1 MNHVNTSF
9 ASLLT
14 GYLCLF
20 PIPVSAWIFG
30 ATSDIHSNDAVY
42 GPAPTAV
49 VNRDHRQLLDFHDSG
64 AQFIIQTGD
73 LFEGIWLSNQNTR
86 STYGILPN
94 GTFSLPYFIDN
105 CAQVCYGDIKR
116 RLEDPPAGLPLISA
130 PGDHELG
137 DNNWPSGS
145 EKARAMIYFKQAF
158 AKAFTLN
165 SDGSSRYDGWIG
177 AVRQR
182 PVGTP
187 YANTSYAFIKNNIL
201 FVVLDV
207 FRFEG
212 ESQVLDPRTGVAS
225 PELVGDHLNWLDAV
239 LAAGRNLSDIRFIV
253 VAGHTPAILPINLI
267 DTSAMIIKGAE
278 RSSLWQV
285 IRKHKVDVYLTGEV
299 HSLTPSV
306 DESSGTVQLVNG
318 FKGYS
323 HSHLLFDVTEN
334 RIDIQLRE
342 HSDTTYTTFETTGTM
357 TITKSADNGNNVI
370 TGTGNLKPVDRAG
383 IVLNYNMDGTDYSS
397 NIPNN
402 GQLSEYYYGLAKNVT
417 STGGIIGNAGRFSG
431 ASPSYIELPVA
442 KAPVHL
448 NPIISD
454 HPRSLACWIN
464 TNAAGRQTL
473 ISLGAGSSAFALQ
486 MNNGTPSLVAHGST
500 VKPTAV
506 LPTLSDG
513 LWHHVATTHPGHGA
527 TMMAAKLYVDGVALA
542 VSASN
547 SATKLDTL
555 PWGGITVGADGQ
567 KANGFSGS
575 LDDCGVWSSALS
587 EGMISA
593 LHRSGRDPGIGFAA
607 ATLDRIFTV
616 YRTGR
621 AAEVD
626 GAHWSPAAG
635 LTGSAGTI
643 TKEPSGDFTIV
654 LGPDGSGVTTVTHD
668 GPPPNRLT
676 NPGFE
681 NDFAGWQGI
690 GNGTIT
696 GANVHSGQKA
706 ALYTRPVATKT
717 MLYQSQGALPPGAYT
732 LSIWYQRLNGIKWAH
747 LGVKVRDTATGK
759 VTYQNTVPMSS
770 IGGWTEAVLGSVPV
784 TTGQTLQFN
793 IWMEINAGG
802 TLYLDDAQLR

>member
-1 MNHVNTSF
+1 MNREKASF
-9 ASLLT
+9 PSILL

-20 PIPVSAWIFG
+20 PTTVSAWTFG
-30 ATSDIHSNDAVY
+30 VTSDIHSHDAVY
-42 GPAPTAV
+42 GPAPAAV

-73 LFEGIWLSNQNTR
+73 LFEGIWLSNQKTR
-86 STYGILPN
+86 ATYGVLPN

-105 CAQVCYGDIKR
+105 CAEVCFGDIKSR
-116 RLEDPPAGLPLISA
+116 FEGPPAGLPLISA
-130 PGDHELG
+130 LGDHELG

-165 SDGSSRYDGWIG
+165 ADGSSRYDGWIG

-187 YANTSYAFIKNNIL
+187 YENTSYAFIKNNIL
-201 FVVLDV
+201 FVVLDI

-212 ESQVLDPRTGVAS
+212 ERQVLDQRTGVVS
-225 PELVGDHLNWLDAV
+225 PEVVGDHLNWLDAV
-239 LAAGRNLSDIRFIV
+239 LAAGRNLPEIQFIV
-253 VAGHTPAILPINLI
+253 VAGHTPVILPINLI
-267 DTSAMIIKGAE
+267 DTSAMIISGAE
-278 RSSLWQV
+278 RSPVWQV
-285 IRKHKVDVYLTGEV
+285 IRKHKVDVYLAGEV
-299 HSLTPSV
+299 HSFTSSV
-306 DESSGTVQLVNG
+306 DESSGTIQLVNG

-323 HSHLLFDVTEN
+323 HSHLLFDVTDN

-342 HSDTTYTTFETTGTM
+342 HSDTSYTTFETTGTM
-357 TITKSADNGNNVI
+357 TIAKNNDNGNNVV
-370 TGTGNLKPVDRAG
+370 TASGNLKPIDRAG
-383 IVLNYNMDGTDYSS
+383 IVLNYSMDGTDYSS

-417 STGGIIGNAGRFSG
+417 STPGIIGNAGRFS
-431 ASPSYIELPVA
+431 ATSPSYIELPVA

-464 TNAAGRQTL
+464 TTSLGKQTL
-473 ISLGAGSSAFALQ
+473 ISLGAGSSAFTLQ

-500 VKPTAV
+500 VQPAAL

-513 LWHHVATTHPGHGA
+513 LWHHVAVTHPGHGA
-527 TMMAAKLYVDGVALA
+527 TMAAAKLYVDGTVLA
-542 VSASN
+542 ISATN
-547 SATKLDTL
+547 SAAKLNTL
-555 PWGGITVGADGQ
+555 PWSGITVGADGQ
-567 KANGFSGS
+567 KANGVSGL

-587 EGMISA
+587 DGMLA
-593 LHRSGRDPGIGFAA
+593 VLHRAGRDPGIGFAS

-626 GAHWSPAAG
+626 GARWSPAAG
-635 LTGSAGTI
+635 LTESAGTI
-643 TKEPSGDFTIV
+643 TKAPSGDYTMV
-654 LGPDGSGVTTVTHD
+654 LGADGSGVTTLTDD
-668 GPPPNRLT
+668 GPPSNLLT

-681 NDFAGWQGI
+681 NDFASWQGI
-690 GNGTIT
+690 GNGAIT
-696 GANVHSGQKA
+696 GANVHGGQKA
-706 ALYTRPVATKT
+706 AFYTRPVATKT
-717 MLYQSQGALPPGAYT
+717 LLYQTKGALPPGAYT
-732 LSIWYQRLNGIKWAH
+732 LSIWYQRLSGIKWAH
-747 LGVKVRDTATGK
+747 LGVKVRDGANGN
-759 VTYQNTVPMSS
+759 VAYQKTVPLSTTGS
-770 IGGWTEAVLGSVPV
+770 WAEAVLRNVPV
-784 TTGQTLQFN
+784 KTGQTLQFN
-793 IWMEINAGG
+793 VWMEINAGG